1 MAETTTIT
9 PGETQPPADDFFAKV
24 AGMFNQEQF
33 QVLHETMTFQEFLQ
47 KVVAEP
53 RLARGAYQRMYDM
66 IMEAGTSTF
75 KRYRKTYTKY
85 NFFSD
90 SDVPIYGLEDTLQT
104 LVKFVR
110 GAAGGYG
117 TEKRVLLLHGP
128 VGSSKS
134 TICRLLK
141 KGMEKYSRSPQGAW
155 YTYRW
160 KNLPTGNDEGDT
172 GIFVNDTDV
181 CPMNDSPLK
190 LIPPEVRQELIAE
203 LNNRLEDSTPEDQRQ
218 SLYTLK
224 CEGELNPRC
233 KRFMDELLVRYNG
246 DWKKV
251 ITDHIE
257 VVRIVHSEA
266 DRRGI
271 ATFQPKDE
279 KNQDATELTGDINYA
294 LLPHFGSDSDPRA
307 FNFDGEF
314 CVGNGGMVEFIEV
327 LKLAK
332 EFLYDLLGASQE
344 RQIKPKKFPQIS
356 VDTVLIGHT
365 NNPEYEK
372 LRGDQT
378 MEALRD
384 RTYKIDVP
392 YLLRWQDE
400 LKVLEMDF
408 GKKKVRQH
416 VAPHTLEVAAL
427 WAILTRLQLD
437 KDGNITPVEKAK
449 LYDGRSLPGF
459 TEDTVKEMR
468 DKYPNEGMF
477 GGVSA
482 RYVQDKISNCL
493 ASHHDYINPFM
504 VLNEIREGL
513 DQSALITNK
522 DEVGKYIAAVD
533 DAMRELDEIL
543 KAEVQKALVGDE
555 DAIVRLCTNYID
567 NVRAYINK
575 AKVKNPY
582 TGQEQEPDER
592 LMRAIEEKIDI
603 PEQGADDFRREI
615 STFIGTLAMESK
627 TFKWDSN
634 PRLKKAL
641 EAKLFEDTKDH
652 IKLSALNMS
661 GASVVDPEM
670 QEKIDAIKT
679 RLIKQYGYNEKSA
692 TDVLDY
698 VGSIFARGDLASD
711 DD

>member
-1 MAETTTIT
+1 MSETNGTGIF
-9 PGETQPPADDFFAKV
+9 EKL
-24 AGMFNQEQF
+24 AGKYDQKHF
-33 QVLHETMTFQEFLQ
+33 QTLHERMTFPQFCERVLQ
-47 KVVAEP
+47 QP
-53 RLARGAYQRMYDM
+53 TLARGAYQRIHDM
-66 IMEAGTSTF
+66 IQAAGTSTF
-75 KRYRKTYTKY
+75 KRYRKTYTHY
-85 NFFSD
+85 NFFDD
-90 SDVPIYGLEDTLQT
+90 SQIPIFGLEDTLQN
-104 LVKFVR
+104 LVMFIR

-134 TICRLLK
+134 TICRRLK
-141 KGMEKYSRSPQGAW
+141 KGLEAYSQTPEGAW
-155 YTYRW
+155 YTYEW
-160 KNLPTGNDEGDT
+160 KGLPTGKD
-172 GIFVNDTDV
+172 GIFISDTDR

-190 LIPPEVRQELIAE
+190 LIPPEVRGEMMNEINA
-203 LNNRLEDSTPEDQRQ
+203 RLMDQTPDNKKHE
-218 SLYTLK
+218 LYTLK

-233 KRFMDELLVRYNG
+233 KRFMDELLVRYDG
-246 DWKKV
+246 DWQKV
-251 ITDHIE
+251 ITDHID

-266 DRRGI
+266 DRQGI

-314 CVGNGGMVEFIEV
+314 CVGNGGVVEFIEV

-344 RQIKPKKFPQIS
+344 RQIKPKKFPQIA

-372 LRGDQT
+372 LKGDQT

-392 YLLRWQDE
+392 YLLRWGDE
-400 LKVLEMDF
+400 LNVLEMDF
-408 GKKKVRQH
+408 GKKKIRQH
-416 VAPHTLEVAAL
+416 VAPHTLKIASL
-427 WAILTRLQLD
+427 WAVLTRLQDD

-449 LYDGRSLPGF
+449 LYDGKSLPGW
-459 TEDTVKEMR
+459 TEDSVKEMK
-468 DKYPNEGMF
+468 DKYPTEGMF

-513 DQSALITNK
+513 DDSALITNK
-522 DEVGKYIAAVD
+522 EEVGKYVAAVD
-533 DAMRELDEIL
+533 HAMRELDEIL

-567 NVRAYINK
+567 NVMAYIKK
-575 AKVKNPY
+575 AKVNNPY

-592 LMRAIEEKIDI
+592 LMRSIEEKIDI
-603 PEQGADDFRREI
+603 PEQGADDFRREL
-615 STFIGTLAMESK
+615 STFIGTLAMDQK
-627 TFKWDSN
+627 QFRWDSN

-641 EAKLFEDTKDH
+641 ESKLFEDTKDH

-661 GASVVDPEM
+661 GATVVDPEM
-670 QEKIDAIKT
+670 QEKIDAIKQ
-679 RLIKQYGYNEKSA
+679 RLIKQNGYNEKSA

-698 VGSIFARGDLASD
+698 VGSIFARGDLAGD